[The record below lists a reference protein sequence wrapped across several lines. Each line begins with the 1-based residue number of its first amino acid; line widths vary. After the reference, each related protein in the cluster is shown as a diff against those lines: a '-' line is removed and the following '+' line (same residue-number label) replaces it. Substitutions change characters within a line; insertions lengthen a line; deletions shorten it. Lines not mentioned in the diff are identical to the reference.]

1 MQKCRMQKSRIVKID
16 NVKKHISILY
26 GLAAALSLGFCSNAT
41 YAETKVIGYIPSY
54 KGLQSVANKTDF
66 TKLTHL
72 NLSFLNPNSSG
83 AITSGGNPVCMEG
96 GSASELQ
103 YVVQKAHANNVKVLV
118 SLAGGVIPGCS
129 GNWEILLQPV
139 NRQTLVNNLVQFVND
154 FNLDGIDVDLEGVI
168 LTNIDNVGNYTPF
181 IQALSS
187 VLKPAGK
194 LLTSATASYNGGM
207 VPTSSLPYFDFVNIM
222 SYDAIGPG
230 WGTPGIEHSSYD
242 QAVANIN
249 TWKARGLTKDKLV
262 LGVPF
267 YGYGFG
273 NYGGSYSIAD
283 IINQYGVNSA
293 QQDVIGNVCV
303 GCSYITYNGLPTIR
317 NKTRLLSL
325 DNLYSQ
331 FRIEC
336 QPFAVQCQA

>member
-1 MQKCRMQKSRIVKID
+1 MLLRRSCLDS
-16 NVKKHISILY
+16 VKKCIPHWY
-26 GLAAALSLGFCSNAT
+26 GLIGALALGIGSHAAH
-41 YAETKVIGYIPSY
+41 AETKVIGYIPAY
-54 KGLQSVANKTDF
+54 KGLSAVANKTDF
-66 TKLTHL
+66 SKITHL
-72 NLSFLNPNSSG
+72 NLSFLNPNSNG

-96 GSASELQ
+96 GSASELH
-103 YVVQKAHANNVKVLV
+103 YVIQKAHENNVKVLV

-129 GNWEILLQPV
+129 GNWETLLLPA

-168 LTNIDNVGNYTPF
+168 LTNIDNAGNYTPF

-187 VLKPAGK
+187 ALKPAGK

-249 TWKARGLTKDKLV
+249 TWKARG
-262 LGVPF
+262 
-267 YGYGFG
+267 
-273 NYGGSYSIAD
+273 
-283 IINQYGVNSA
+283 
-293 QQDVIGNVCV
+293 
-303 GCSYITYNGLPTIR
+303 
-317 NKTRLLSL
+317 
-325 DNLYSQ
+325 
-331 FRIEC
+331 
-336 QPFAVQCQA
+336 